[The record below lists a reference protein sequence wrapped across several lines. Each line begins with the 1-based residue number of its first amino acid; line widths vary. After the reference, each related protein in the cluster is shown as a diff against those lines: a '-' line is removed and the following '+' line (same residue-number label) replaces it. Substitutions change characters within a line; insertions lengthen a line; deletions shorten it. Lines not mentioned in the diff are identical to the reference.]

1 MQEDELAENYTDYNN
16 QKSLN
21 FSSINGESAYGAAI
35 GTPKKRLFDL
45 IYNVMKVQREEV
57 APEVRNR
64 LISSKLL
71 EEYIKQD
78 EFLKVMNQLT
88 TLKNQKPEYL
98 RQFYEQSRLTET
110 SLSETEVLSR
120 SDYENSRL
128 DTRLWNMIE
137 KERKTKRK
145 KEIIAKKKMPWGNER
160 IIKNE
165 QNEEKN
171 KREN

>member
-1 MQEDELAENYTDYNN
+1 MQEDDLAENYTDYNN

-21 FSSINGESAYGAAI
+21 FSSINGESVYGAAT
-35 GTPKKRLFDL
+35 GTPKKRLYDL
-45 IYNVMKVQREEV
+45 IYSVMKVQREEV

-145 KEIIAKKKMPWGNER
+145 KEIIAKKKMP
-160 IIKNE
+160 
-165 QNEEKN
+165 
-171 KREN
+171 